1 MEPGPSRALAYAMSP
16 HLRCAKARRQ
26 ARRILGQGWSP
37 LVVAFSKLSVATSKG
52 VPVFGK
58 VTVSPADP
66 RTLVATFAR
75 PLPAGDYEVHWKS
88 VTADTHMMQG
98 VYSLHVAP

>member
-1 MEPGPSRALAYAMSP
+1 
-16 HLRCAKARRQ
+16 
-26 ARRILGQGWSP
+26 LGLHASFSEP